1 LNFANLKT
9 NFSMTDRKLISITYR
24 FSTMANHM
32 VTFDVI
38 KLVRDLDFDFGGHF
52 ELNKFHN

>member
-1 LNFANLKT
+1 
-9 NFSMTDRKLISITYR
+9 MTDRKLISITYR